1 MSEREKIRYH
11 FCLDSLVP
19 VSSTNQIIRKVYD
32 TYRGQNALSERHT
45 LAIIA
50 RLEEELG
57 RLCVPVSV
65 GLGSKDLWV
74 VISIMVF
81 YNDNASIK
89 YDRRTI

>member
-1 MSEREKIRYH
+1 MSERKYDTTFAWIA
-11 FCLDSLVP
+11 LSLCQA
-19 VSSTNQIIRKVYD
+19 QIKLRKVYD